1 MRRFQTPPQPSKQS
15 GMIWLI
21 FAFLTG
27 AAMLAVLAPLVG
39 ASAPDAAAATDK
51 AFFGEQLAE
60 IERERAEGLLDA
72 SDAEAA
78 RVEAARRLLRAS
90 ETEGA
95 PVPPATRKARAVV
108 AVATLLLVPALVI
121 PLYLWVGAAGLR
133 DMPLAARLAAT
144 PPHSDLS
151 GAVAQIEAHLAEHP
165 EDGRGFEVV
174 APFYLRSGRFE
185 DALHAYSEA
194 LRLLG
199 PTPTRYAALGEAYV
213 IEAQGEVTPAARR
226 NFEAALALD
235 AAHPMA
241 RYYLALGAAQ
251 DGDAAKAREIWSKLL
266 ADAPANAGYRD
277 LVRGQIEKLQ
287 GESGQTTPAGEAGK
301 SDGAGPASEQGKAV
315 AALPKG
321 DQQAFI
327 RSMVERL
334 AGRLAQNGDDVE
346 GWLQLVRAYSVLSE
360 PEKAKTALQGARQA
374 LAGKAAEVARVNA
387 LADELNIEGKA
398 EQ

>member
-1 MRRFQTPPQPSKQS
+1 
-15 GMIWLI
+15 MIWLI

-27 AAMLAVLAPLVG
+27 AAMLAVLAPLAG

-90 ETEGA
+90 ETEA
-95 PVPPATRKARAVV
+95 AAVQPATRKARAVV
-108 AVATLLLVPALVI
+108 ALATLLLVPAFAI
-121 PLYLWVGAAGLR
+121 PLYLSVGAAGLA

-165 EDGRGFEVV
+165 EDGRGFEVI
-174 APFYLRSGRFE
+174 APFYLRSGRFD

-199 PTPTRYAALGEAYV
+199 PTPTRHAALGEAYV
-213 IEAQGEVTPAARR
+213 MAAQGEVTPDARR
-226 NFEAALALD
+226 NFDAALASD
-235 AAHPMA
+235 ATHPMS

-251 DGDAAKAREIWSKLL
+251 DGDLAKASEIWSKLL
-266 ADAPANAGYRD
+266 AEAPANAGYRD
-277 LVRGQIEKLQ
+277 LVRSQLEKLQ
-287 GESGQTTPAGEAGK
+287 SESGQTTPAQKRPAGVYPLNG
-301 SDGAGPASEQGKAV
+301 GALGG
-315 AALPKG
+315 AACAK
-321 DQQAFI
+321 
-327 RSMVERL
+327 RRRCRRL
-334 AGRLAQNGDDVE
+334 AEAHSRL
-346 GWLQLVRAYSVLSE
+346 
-360 PEKAKTALQGARQA
+360 
-374 LAGKAAEVARVNA
+374 
-387 LADELNIEGKA
+387 
-398 EQ
+398 